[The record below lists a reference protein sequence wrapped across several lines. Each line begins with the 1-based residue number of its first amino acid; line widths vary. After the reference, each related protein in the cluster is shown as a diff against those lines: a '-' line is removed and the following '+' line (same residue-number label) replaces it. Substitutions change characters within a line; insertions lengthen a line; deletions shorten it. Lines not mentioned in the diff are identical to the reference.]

1 MGELEL
7 LQGRTFGPASLV
19 ASPDRV
25 AAFAAAIGAD
35 PERWSSFAPPLFA
48 NAGLFTAAPLFLYD
62 PAVVSFTRSLI
73 HSTQEFAWSRALR
86 VGETVTVSGKVE
98 SVRARGALY
107 FVNFTFGAVGESG
120 PWMAGTSLFLM
131 SDAAAAAAEDVA
143 EPAVALRPPLDP
155 PAASGGFPA
164 AGDPLL
170 PYRCGASRAD
180 LVRYAAASGDWN
192 PIHWDHDSARAAG
205 LSGTIVHGLLMAAW
219 MANAVCRF
227 TTSSDPIRSLEV
239 RFRNP
244 LRPAV
249 GAVVTG
255 SAAADGGY
263 DLALSVGDERLVTGR
278 IRVTP

>member
-7 LQGRTFGPASLV
+7 LQGRTFGPAALV
-19 ASPDRV
+19 ASADRV
-25 AAFAAAIGAD
+25 AAFAAATRAD
-35 PERWSSFAPPLFA
+35 PGRWSSFAPPLFA
-48 NAGLFTAAPLFLYD
+48 NAALFTAAPLFLYD
-62 PAVVSFTRSLI
+62 PAVVPFTRSLI
-73 HSTQEFAWSRALR
+73 HSTQEFAWSRALG
-86 VGETVTVSGKVE
+86 VGETVTVTGQVE
-98 SVRARGALY
+98 SVRARGALH
-107 FVNFTFGAVGESG
+107 FVDFTFAAVGESG
-120 PWMAGTSLFLM
+120 PWMTGTSLFLM
-131 SDAAAAAAEDVA
+131 SDAAAATGDE
-143 EPAVALRPPLDP
+143 EPEPEVALRPLVDP
-155 PAASGGFPA
+155 PAAPGRFPA
-164 AGDPLL
+164 AGDPLP

-205 LSGTIVHGLLMAAW
+205 LSGTIVHGLLMTAW

-227 TTSSDPIRSLEV
+227 SGSPDPLRFLEV

-255 SAAADGGY
+255 SGSADGGCEV
-263 DLALSVGDERLVTGR
+263 ALSAGDERLVTGR